1 MADLGIHARLFD
13 RSEVTTM
20 NELSMGML
28 LLIIVL
34 LSIIS
39 GYFAG
44 SETAMMALNRYRL
57 RHLANEGHRGAR
69 KAYRLLKR
77 PDRLLGVIL
86 VGNNI
91 VIILAASF
99 ATEVANRLIGDTAG
113 PFVGAVVLTVYMLI
127 FAEVT
132 PKTVAAARPEA
143 LAFPS
148 AYILQPLLKISRPLV
163 IFVNW
168 ISNLMAAPLIAR
180 AEERSET
187 LSVAE
192 LKTVLNEHTTIPRDH
207 QTMIVG
213 ILDLENATVE
223 DIMVPRAEIAGIDVN
238 DDASTILEAIESS
251 QHTRLPVFRERIDD
265 VVGILHLRRAAR
277 FTSRETFSKA
287 ALVRETE
294 EPYFV
299 PMSTSLHTQLF
310 NFRRRKR
317 RVALVVDEYGEIQ
330 GMATLEDILEEIVG
344 EFTTDFTSDLGEI
357 HRQNDGSYVIN
368 GSVLVRDVNRLLG
381 WELPTTGP
389 RTMNG
394 LVLEYLEAF
403 PDGQVGVR
411 IGRYAIE
418 TALIADNVVRTVKVI
433 PLPGEAP

>member
-1 MADLGIHARLFD
+1 
-13 RSEVTTM
+13 M
-20 NELSMGML
+20 NELSMGTL
-28 LLIIVL
+28 LLVIAVL
-34 LSIIS
+34 TVMAA
-39 GYFAG
+39 YFAG

-69 KAYRLLKR
+69 KANRLLQR

-86 VGNNI
+86 VWNNV

-99 ATEVANRLIGDTAG
+99 ATEVFGRLLGDTWG
-113 PFVGAVVLTVYMLI
+113 PIATTVLLTVWMLI
-127 FAEVT
+127 LAEVT
-132 PKTVAAARPEA
+132 PKTVAAARPET

-148 AYILQPLLKISRPLV
+148 AYVLQPLLKISRPVVL
-163 IFVNW
+163 FVNW
-168 ISNLMAAPLIAR
+168 ISNLLATPLIGR
-180 AEERSET
+180 SEQKSET

-192 LKTVLNEHTTIPRDH
+192 LKTVLNEHTTLPRDH
-207 QTMIVG
+207 QDMIVG

-223 DIMVPRAEIAGIDVN
+223 DIMVPRAEIAGIDIN
-238 DDASTILEAIESS
+238 DDTATILEAIESS
-251 QHTRLPVFRERIDD
+251 QHTRLPVYREHIDD
-265 VVGILHLRRAAR
+265 VVGILHLRRASR

-310 NFRRRKR
+310 NFRRQKR

-330 GMATLEDILEEIVG
+330 GMATMEDILEEIVG

-357 HRQNDGSYVIN
+357 HRQTDGSYVIN
-368 GSVLVRDVNRLLG
+368 GSVLVRDANRALG
-381 WELPTTGP
+381 WDLPTTGP

-394 LVLEYLEAF
+394 LVLEHLEAF

-411 IGRYAIE
+411 IGHYAIE
-418 TALIADNVVRTVKVI
+418 TTRITDNVVRTVRAI
-433 PLPGEAP
+433 RLS

>member
-1 MADLGIHARLFD
+1 
-13 RSEVTTM
+13 M
-20 NELSMGML
+20 NELSMGTL
-28 LLIIVL
+28 LLVIAVL
-34 LSIIS
+34 TVMAA
-39 GYFAG
+39 YFAG

-69 KAYRLLKR
+69 KANRLLQR

-86 VGNNI
+86 VWNNV

-99 ATEVANRLIGDTAG
+99 ATEVFGRLLGDTWG
-113 PFVGAVVLTVYMLI
+113 PIATTVLLTVWMLI
-127 FAEVT
+127 LAEVT
-132 PKTVAAARPEA
+132 PKTVAAARPET

-148 AYILQPLLKISRPLV
+148 AYVLQPLLKISRPVVL
-163 IFVNW
+163 FVNW
-168 ISNLMAAPLIAR
+168 ISNLLATPLIGR
-180 AEERSET
+180 SEEKSET

-192 LKTVLNEHTTIPRDH
+192 LKTVLNEHTTLPRDH
-207 QTMIVG
+207 QDMIVG

-223 DIMVPRAEIAGIDVN
+223 DIMVPRAEIAGIDIN
-238 DDASTILEAIESS
+238 DDTATILEAIESS
-251 QHTRLPVFRERIDD
+251 QHTRLPVYREHIDD
-265 VVGILHLRRAAR
+265 VVGILHLRRASR

-310 NFRRRKR
+310 NFRRQKR

-330 GMATLEDILEEIVG
+330 GIATLEDILEEIVG

-357 HRQNDGSYVIN
+357 HRQTDGSYVIN
-368 GSVLVRDVNRLLG
+368 GSVLVRDANRALG
-381 WELPTTGP
+381 WDLPTTGP

-394 LVLEYLEAF
+394 LVLEHLEAF

-418 TALIADNVVRTVKVI
+418 TTRITDNVVRTVRAI
-433 PLPGEAP
+433 RLS

>member
-1 MADLGIHARLFD
+1 M
-13 RSEVTTM
+13 S
-20 NELSMGML
+20 ELSMGML
-28 LLIIVL
+28 LLIIVVL
-34 LSIIS
+34 TIIS
-39 GYFAG
+39 AYFAG

-69 KAYRLLKR
+69 KANRLLQR

-91 VIILAASF
+91 VIILAAFVAS
-99 ATEVANRLIGDTAG
+99 EVAERLLGDTAG
-113 PFVGAVVLTVYMLI
+113 PIVGAIVLTVYMLI

-143 LAFPS
+143 LAFSS
-148 AYILQPLLKISRPLV
+148 AYILQPLLKVSRPLV

-180 AEERSET
+180 TAEKSET

-192 LKTVLNEHTTIPRDH
+192 LKTVLNEHTTIPRVH
-207 QTMIVG
+207 QDMIVG

-223 DIMVPRAEIAGIDVN
+223 DIMVPRAEIAGIDIN
-238 DDASTILEAIESS
+238 DDTATILEAIESS
-251 QHTRLPVFRERIDD
+251 QHTRLPVYREHIDD
-265 VVGILHLRRAAR
+265 VVGILHLRRASR

-299 PMSTSLHTQLF
+299 PMSSALHTQLF
-310 NFRRRKR
+310 NFRRQKR

-368 GSVLVRDVNRLLG
+368 GSVLVRDVNRALG
-381 WELPTTGP
+381 WDLPTSGP

-394 LVLEYLEAF
+394 LVLEHLEAF

-418 TALIADNVVRTVKVI
+418 TARITDNVIRTVKGI
-433 PLPGEAP
+433 AL

>member
-1 MADLGIHARLFD
+1 
-13 RSEVTTM
+13 M
-20 NELSMGML
+20 NELPMGTL
-28 LLIIVL
+28 LLVIAVL
-34 LSIIS
+34 TIMAA
-39 GYFAG
+39 YFAG

-69 KAYRLLKR
+69 KANRLLQR

-86 VGNNI
+86 VWNNV

-99 ATEVANRLIGDTAG
+99 ATEVFGRLLGDTWG
-113 PFVGAVVLTVYMLI
+113 PIATTVLLTVWMLI
-127 FAEVT
+127 LAEVT
-132 PKTVAAARPEA
+132 PKTVAAARPET

-148 AYILQPLLKISRPLV
+148 AYVLQPLLKISRPVVL
-163 IFVNW
+163 FVNW
-168 ISNLMAAPLIAR
+168 ISNLLATPLIGR
-180 AEERSET
+180 SEEKSET

-192 LKTVLNEHTTIPRDH
+192 LKTVLNEHTTLPRDH
-207 QTMIVG
+207 QDMIVG

-223 DIMVPRAEIAGIDVN
+223 DIMVPRAEIAGIDIN
-238 DDASTILEAIESS
+238 DDTATILEAIESS
-251 QHTRLPVFRERIDD
+251 QHTRLPVYREHIDD
-265 VVGILHLRRAAR
+265 VVGILHLRRASR

-310 NFRRRKR
+310 NFRRQKR

-357 HRQNDGSYVIN
+357 HRQTDGSYVIN
-368 GSVLVRDVNRLLG
+368 GSVLVRDANRALG
-381 WELPTTGP
+381 WDLPTTGP

-394 LVLEYLEAF
+394 LVLEHLEAF

-411 IGRYAIE
+411 IGHYAIE
-418 TALIADNVVRTVKVI
+418 TTRIADNVVRTVRVI
-433 PLPGEAP
+433 RLS

>member
-1 MADLGIHARLFD
+1 M
-13 RSEVTTM
+13 S
-20 NELSMGML
+20 ELSMGIL
-28 LLIIVL
+28 LVVIVIL
-34 LSIIS
+34 TIIS
-39 GYFAG
+39 AYFAG

-69 KAYRLLKR
+69 KANRLLQR

-86 VGNNI
+86 VGNNL
-91 VIILAASF
+91 VIILMATF
-99 ATEVANRLIGDTAG
+99 ANEVFERLLGDTWG
-113 PFVGAVVLTVYMLI
+113 PTVCTIVLTVYLLV

-132 PKTVAAARPEA
+132 PKTVAAARPET

-148 AYILQPLLKISRPLV
+148 AYILQPLLKVSRPV
-163 IFVNW
+163 VTFVNW
-168 ISNLMAAPLIAR
+168 VSNLMARPLIAR
-180 AEERSET
+180 AEEKSET

-192 LKTVLNEHTTIPRDH
+192 LKTVLNEHTTLPRDH
-207 QTMIVG
+207 QDMIVG

-223 DIMVPRAEIAGIDVN
+223 DIMVPRAEIAGIDIN
-238 DDASTILEAIESS
+238 DDTATILEAIESS
-251 QHTRLPVFRERIDD
+251 QHTRLPVYRENIDE
-265 VVGILHLRRAAR
+265 VVGILHLRRASR

-287 ALVRETE
+287 DLVRETE

-299 PMSTSLHTQLF
+299 PTSTSLHTQLF
-310 NFRRRKR
+310 NFRRQKR
-317 RVALVVDEYGEIQ
+317 RIALVVDEYGGIQ

-357 HRQNDGSYVIN
+357 HRQSDGSYVIN
-368 GSVLVRDVNRLLG
+368 GSVLVRDVNRVLG
-381 WELPTTGP
+381 WDLPTAGP

-403 PDGQVGVR
+403 PDAPVGVR

-418 TALIADNVVRTVKVI
+418 TARITDNVVRTVKAMR
-433 PLPGEAP
+433 LS

>member
-1 MADLGIHARLFD
+1 M
-13 RSEVTTM
+13 S
-20 NELSMGML
+20 ELSMGML
-28 LLIIVL
+28 LLIIVVL
-34 LSIIS
+34 TIIS
-39 GYFAG
+39 AYFAG

-69 KAYRLLKR
+69 KANRLLQR

-86 VGNNI
+86 VGNNL
-91 VIILAASF
+91 VIILAATF
-99 ATEVANRLIGDTAG
+99 ANEVAKRLLGDTWG
-113 PFVGAVVLTVYMLI
+113 PVVCTVVLTVYMLI

-132 PKTVAAARPEA
+132 PKTVAAARPETF
-143 LAFPS
+143 AFPS
-148 AYILQPLLKISRPLV
+148 AYVLQPLLKISRPAV

-168 ISNLMAAPLIAR
+168 ISNLMARPLIAR
-180 AEERSET
+180 AEEKSET

-207 QTMIVG
+207 QDMIVG

-223 DIMVPRAEIAGIDVN
+223 DIMVPRAEIAGIDIN
-238 DDASTILEAIESS
+238 DDTATILATIESS
-251 QHTRLPVFRERIDD
+251 QHTRLPVYREHIDD
-265 VVGILHLRRAAR
+265 VIGILHLRRASR
-277 FTSRETFSKA
+277 FTSRETFSGA
-287 ALVRETE
+287 DLVRETE

-310 NFRRRKR
+310 NFRRQKR

-357 HRQNDGSYVIN
+357 HRQTDGSHVIN
-368 GSVLVRDVNRLLG
+368 GSVLVRDVNRALG
-381 WELPTTGP
+381 WDLPTTGP

-394 LVLEYLEAF
+394 LVLEHLEAF
-403 PDGQVGVR
+403 PDGKVGVR

-418 TALIADNVVRTVKVI
+418 TARIADNVIRTVKAI
-433 PLPGEAP
+433 PL

>member
-1 MADLGIHARLFD
+1 M
-13 RSEVTTM
+13 S
-20 NELSMGML
+20 ELSMGTL
-28 LLIIVL
+28 LLIIVVL
-34 LSIIS
+34 TIIS
-39 GYFAG
+39 AYFAG

-69 KAYRLLKR
+69 KANRLLQR

-91 VIILAASF
+91 VIILAAFVAS
-99 ATEVANRLIGDTAG
+99 EVAERLLGDTAG
-113 PFVGAVVLTVYMLI
+113 PIVGAIVLTVYMLI

-132 PKTVAAARPEA
+132 PKTVAAARPET

-148 AYILQPLLKISRPLV
+148 SYVLQPLLKVSRPLV

-180 AEERSET
+180 AEAKSET

-207 QTMIVG
+207 QDMIVG

-223 DIMVPRAEIAGIDVN
+223 DIMVPRAEIWGIDIN
-238 DDASTILEAIESS
+238 EDPTTILGAIDSS
-251 QHTRLPVFRERIDD
+251 QHTRLPVYREHIDD
-265 VVGILHLRRAAR
+265 VVGVLHLRRASR
-277 FTSRETFSKA
+277 FTSRDSFSKA
-287 ALVRETE
+287 ALLRETE
-294 EPYFV
+294 DPYFV
-299 PMSTSLHTQLF
+299 PMSTPLHTQLI
-310 NFRRRKR
+310 NFRRQKR

-330 GMATLEDILEEIVG
+330 GMATMEDILEEIVG
-344 EFTTDFTSDLGEI
+344 EFTTDFTSDVGEI
-357 HRQNDGSYVIN
+357 HRQNDGSHVIN
-368 GSVLVRDVNRLLG
+368 GSVLVRDVNRALG
-381 WELPTTGP
+381 WDLPTSGP

-394 LVLEYLEAF
+394 LVLEHLEAF
-403 PDGQVGVR
+403 PDGQVGIR

-418 TALIADNVVRTVKVI
+418 TAGIADNVIRTVKVD
-433 PLPGEAP
+433 AF

>member
-1 MADLGIHARLFD
+1 M
-13 RSEVTTM
+13 S
-20 NELSMGML
+20 ELSMGML
-28 LLIIVL
+28 LLIIVVL
-34 LSIIS
+34 TIIS
-39 GYFAG
+39 AYFAG

-69 KAYRLLKR
+69 KANRLLQR

-91 VIILAASF
+91 VIILAAFVAS
-99 ATEVANRLIGDTAG
+99 EVAERLLGDTAG
-113 PFVGAVVLTVYMLI
+113 PIVGAIVLTVYMLI

-143 LAFPS
+143 LAFSS
-148 AYILQPLLKISRPLV
+148 AYILQPLLKVSRPLV

-180 AEERSET
+180 TAEKSET

-192 LKTVLNEHTTIPRDH
+192 LKTVLNEHTTIPRVH
-207 QTMIVG
+207 QDMIVG

-223 DIMVPRAEIAGIDVN
+223 DIMVPRTEIAGIDIN
-238 DDASTILEAIESS
+238 DDTATILEAIESS
-251 QHTRLPVFRERIDD
+251 QHTRLPVYREHIDD
-265 VVGILHLRRAAR
+265 VVGILHLRRASR

-299 PMSTSLHTQLF
+299 PMSSALHTQLF
-310 NFRRRKR
+310 NFRRQKR

-368 GSVLVRDVNRLLG
+368 GSVLVRDVNRALG
-381 WELPTTGP
+381 WDLPTSGP

-394 LVLEYLEAF
+394 LVLEHLEAF

-418 TALIADNVVRTVKVI
+418 TARITDNVIRTVKGI
-433 PLPGEAP
+433 AL

>member
-1 MADLGIHARLFD
+1 MG
-13 RSEVTTM
+13 
-20 NELSMGML
+20 ELSMGIL
-28 LLIIVL
+28 LVVIVIL
-34 LSIIS
+34 TIIS
-39 GYFAG
+39 AYFAG

-69 KAYRLLKR
+69 KANRLLQR

-86 VGNNI
+86 VGNNL
-91 VIILAASF
+91 VIILMATF
-99 ATEVANRLIGDTAG
+99 ANEVFERLLGDTWG
-113 PFVGAVVLTVYMLI
+113 PTVCTIVLTVYLLI

-132 PKTVAAARPEA
+132 PKTVAAARPET

-148 AYILQPLLKISRPLV
+148 AYILQPLLKVSRPV
-163 IFVNW
+163 VTFVNW
-168 ISNLMAAPLIAR
+168 VSNLMARPLIAR
-180 AEERSET
+180 AEAKSET

-192 LKTVLNEHTTIPRDH
+192 LKTVLNEHTTLPRDH
-207 QTMIVG
+207 QDMIVG

-223 DIMVPRAEIAGIDVN
+223 DIMVPRAEIAGIDIN
-238 DDASTILEAIESS
+238 DDTATILEAIESS
-251 QHTRLPVFRERIDD
+251 QHTRLPVYRENIDE
-265 VVGILHLRRAAR
+265 VVGILHLRRASR

-287 ALVRETE
+287 DLVRETE

-299 PMSTSLHTQLF
+299 PTSTSLHTQLF
-310 NFRRRKR
+310 NFRRQKR
-317 RVALVVDEYGEIQ
+317 RIALVVDEYGGIQ

-357 HRQNDGSYVIN
+357 HRQSDGSYVIN
-368 GSVLVRDVNRLLG
+368 GSVLVRDVNRVLG
-381 WELPTTGP
+381 WDLPTAGP

-403 PDGQVGVR
+403 PDAPVGVR

-418 TALIADNVVRTVKVI
+418 TARITDNVVRTVKVMR
-433 PLPGEAP
+433 LS

>member
-1 MADLGIHARLFD
+1 
-13 RSEVTTM
+13 M
-20 NELSMGML
+20 NELSMGTL
-28 LLIIVL
+28 LLVIVVL
-34 LSIIS
+34 TIMSA
-39 GYFAG
+39 YFAG

-69 KAYRLLKR
+69 KANRLLQR

-86 VGNNI
+86 VWNNI

-99 ATEVANRLIGDTAG
+99 AAEVSRRLLGDAMG
-113 PFVGAVVLTVYMLI
+113 PIVGAVPFTVYMLI

-132 PKTVAAARPEA
+132 PKTVAAARPETFG
-143 LAFPS
+143 FPS
-148 AYILQPLLKISRPLV
+148 TYLLQPLLKISSPLV
-163 IFVNW
+163 TFVNW
-168 ISNLMAAPLIAR
+168 ISNLMARPLIAR
-180 AEERSET
+180 AEEKSET

-192 LKTVLNEHTTIPRDH
+192 LKTVLNEHTTLPRDH
-207 QTMIVG
+207 QDMIVG

-223 DIMVPRAEIAGIDVN
+223 DIMVPRAEIAGIDIN
-238 DDASTILEAIESS
+238 DDVATILEAIESS
-251 QHTRLPVFRERIDD
+251 QHTRLPVYRENIDD
-265 VVGILHLRRAAR
+265 VVGLLHLRRASR

-287 ALVRETE
+287 ALVQETE

-299 PMSTSLHTQLF
+299 PTSTSLHTQLF
-310 NFRRRKR
+310 NFRRQKR
-317 RVALVVDEYGEIQ
+317 RIALVVDEYGEIQ

-357 HRQNDGSYVIN
+357 HRQSDGSYAIN
-368 GSVLVRDVNRLLG
+368 GSVLVRDVNRVLG
-381 WELPTTGP
+381 WDLPTAGP

-403 PDGQVGVR
+403 PDGPVGVR

-418 TALIADNVVRTVKVI
+418 TARITDNVVRTVKVT
-433 PLPGEAP
+433 PLS